1 MPMKGVGWIKF
12 IDPKY
17 NMVFCKYIYIFAK
30 KEILSISFS
39 WGILLIINI
48 VSSLS
53 TEVSIRHTLENLL
66 EVSLCLWQ

>member
-1 MPMKGVGWIKF
+1 MKAVGWDKF

-17 NMVFCKYIYIFAK
+17 NMIFCKYIYIFAK
-30 KEILSISFS
+30 KEIWSISFS

-53 TEVSIRHTLENLL
+53 TEVSSRYTLENLL
-66 EVSLCLWQ
+66 EVSLCLWH